1 MVFNHYNY
9 GLKNRIYKM
18 KTKFILIYLKIKI
31 LIIIFLNLCTLN
43 AQQFKDIAK
52 EIGINHYAFDPMIMT
67 SGVAVFDYN
76 NDGLEDIYMV
86 SGVPID
92 HLYRNNG
99 DGTFTNVTIEAGF
112 GFTRNFRT
120 CGVATGDI
128 NNDGYRDVFIT
139 IGGNLPDI
147 LMLNNGDGTFKN
159 ISKEAGI
166 NVGTFGYAVTFGDFD
181 LDGYLDIYVGNYGPS
196 PGEPGMRNVLYRNNG
211 DLTFTNVTDF
221 HGVGD
226 KGCALAMMF
235 VDIDNDNDLDLLVIN
250 DIGNV
255 YEPNVVYEWVQEEQ
269 RYKNISI
276 TSGFNLAMYGMGIA
290 NHDINEDGYFDHYV
304 TNIRHNAFFIN
315 MKNKT
320 FEDRARKFNLTYPF
334 LPDTLNPDYKFQLE
348 STSWGPIFMDFDHD
362 SYDDLFVTTGHVQT
376 PEKFLDPD
384 KVLKNINNTTFVDVS
399 FDVGFSYPL
408 RSRGFAKFDYDN
420 DGDMDLI
427 VNVVDIVNQTD
438 IKSMVYRN
446 DLSNGKNWLKIKLI
460 GSSINRDA
468 FGSKVKVFFKDR
480 MVMKQVDAGGGSY
493 CSQSSPFMHWG
504 LNDESK
510 VDSIVIEWLGGQRKV
525 LKNVNTNQSL
535 TIIQDYFNN
544 LSLDLCQGEI
554 FDNKKIDKDQIYVK
568 TFKANNGADSIVTY
582 DIKVKY
588 NKITNQDKELC
599 AGTEYKGKK
608 IYKDIVLEEVY
619 TAENGCDSTNFVNI
633 KVLPTQQSEESIY
646 LCYGEELNGKKY
658 FQSETNSQNFPSSLG
673 CDSIHIT
680 NIVVFEENVKSIKV
694 FLDEDRKFK
703 GIYYDND
710 TTIIEHYKDHNGCDS
725 IVTITLETPLG
736 IENTDIVDLIY
747 PNPISKTNDYLKIKF
762 NSDILKNNS
771 HKITFKIIDNL
782 GNILTNNIK
791 ININNANEVEIDL
804 KKIIDTENINIS
816 INCIY
821 YLSFELENYNYYY
834 KLLFRE

>member
-1 MVFNHYNY
+1 
-9 GLKNRIYKM
+9 M
-18 KTKFILIYLKIKI
+18 KSKFTISYFKISTI
-31 LIIIFLNLCTLN
+31 FLIIFCFNLVNILK

-52 EIGINHYAFDPMIMT
+52 EIGISHYAFDPMIMT

-76 NDGLEDIYMV
+76 NDGFEDIYMI
-86 SGVPID
+86 SGVPMD

-99 DGTFTNVTIEAGF
+99 NGTYTNVTIEAGF

-128 NNDGYRDVFIT
+128 NNDGFRDLFLT

-255 YEPNVVYEWVQEEQ
+255 YEPNVVYEWVQEEKKY
-269 RYKNISI
+269 RNISI

-290 NHDINEDGYFDHYV
+290 NHDINEDGYFDHYI

-320 FEDRARKFNLTYPF
+320 FEDRARRFNLTYPF

-348 STSWGPIFMDFDHD
+348 STSWGPIFMDYDHD

-384 KVLKNINNTTFVDVS
+384 KVLKNINNTTFEDVS
-399 FDVGFSYPL
+399 YEVGFSYPL

-446 DLSNGKNWLKIKLI
+446 DLNNGKNWLKIKLV
-460 GSSINRDA
+460 GSTINRDA
-468 FGSKVKVFFKDR
+468 FGSRVKVYFKDR

-504 LNDESK
+504 LNDESR
-510 VDSIVIEWLGGQRKV
+510 VDSIVVEWLGGERKV
-525 LKNVNTNQSL
+525 LKNVNSNQTL
-535 TIIQDYFNN
+535 TIIQEYKNN
-544 LSLDLCQGEI
+544 VMLDICQGEM
-554 FDNKKIDKDQIYVK
+554 FDNKKIDKDQILVK
-568 TFKANNGADSIVTY
+568 TFKALNGADSIVTY
-582 DIKVKY
+582 NITVKY
-588 NKITNQDKELC
+588 PKITNQEKELC
-599 AGTEYKGKK
+599 AGTEYNGKK
-608 IYKDIVLEEVY
+608 IYKDEVIEENY
-619 TAENGCDSTNFVNI
+619 IAENGCDSTNFVSI
-633 KVLPTQQSEESIY
+633 KVLPTQQSEENIY
-646 LCYGEELNGKKY
+646 LCYGEVYNGKEY
-658 FQSETNSQNFPSSLG
+658 FKSEVNSQNFPSSFG
-673 CDSIHIT
+673 CDSLHIT
-680 NIVVFEENVKSIKV
+680 NIVVFDENKKSIKV
-694 FLDEDRKFK
+694 FLDADRKFK
-703 GIYYDND
+703 GVYYEND
-710 TTIIEHYKDHNGCDS
+710 TTIVEKYTDQNGCDS
-725 IVTITLETPLG
+725 VVIISLETPLN
-736 IENTDIVDLIY
+736 IEYENFVDLIY
-747 PNPISKTNDYLKIKF
+747 PNPISLSNETLSIKL
-762 NSDILKNNS
+762 NSDILNLSNNNL
-771 HKITFKIIDNL
+771 KVKIIDNL
-782 GNILTNNIK
+782 GKVLSKEVKYK
-791 ININNANEVEIDL
+791 INNSNLMEIDL
-804 KKIIDTENINIS
+804 KKNLYLGNINLTL
-816 INCIY
+816 NNIY
-821 YLSFELENYNYYY
+821 YLCIELDNNSYYY
-834 KLLFRE
+834 KLLFRD